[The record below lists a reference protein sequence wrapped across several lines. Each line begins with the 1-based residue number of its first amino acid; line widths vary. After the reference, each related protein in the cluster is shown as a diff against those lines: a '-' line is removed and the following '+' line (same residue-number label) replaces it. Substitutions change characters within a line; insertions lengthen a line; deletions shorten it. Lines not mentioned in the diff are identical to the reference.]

1 MYAENSV
8 HIRVA
13 TPSHFGE
20 FFHLQVVYSRSY
32 QSYMQYRYKDHNTTS
47 LYTNNSVKKNKFP
60 AKIQVISI
68 LNNHP
73 DKKWLHTFGNY
84 QWELKI
90 WKLQYISICPTNNII
105 HVQSTWINII
115 CVKKATLYVRHGD
128 TADSK
133 CCNDKGY
140 RYINKFKQQKIL

>member
-1 MYAENSV
+1 MLKIQFILGWLPHHTLGNFSIYKLYIQGV
-8 HIRVA
+8 IRA
-13 TPSHFGE
+13 TCNTDTRITIQPACI
-20 FFHLQVVYSRSY
+20 LTI
-32 QSYMQYRYKDHNTTS
+32 QS
-47 LYTNNSVKKNKFP
+47 KKNKFP